1 MVYYPFEI
9 FLMLFNILMTPWAAI
24 NKKDNGIIDFIKNL
38 YGKPPGSGLDSKIIR
53 ESSTK
58 GIEV

>member
-1 MVYYPFEI
+1 
-9 FLMLFNILMTPWAAI
+9 MTPWAAI
-24 NKKDNGIIDFIKNL
+24 NTKDNGIIDFIKNL